1 MRRAFVIGVIACL
14 AACAAASAGMGRSGI
29 DGKIVVG
36 PTCPVEH
43 VPPEPQCA
51 PRPLAATLRIEPA
64 GRRAPRWTVRSG
76 ADGRFRV
83 ALPPGRYTVTA
94 LPRSGSPFPRPPG
107 PVETAVHPGRFTYI
121 TITYDSGIR

>member
-1 MRRAFVIGVIACL
+1 MRRAFVIGVIAWF
-14 AACAAASAGMGRSGI
+14 AACAAASAGVGRSGI
-29 DGKIVVG
+29 DGRIVVG

-51 PRPLAATLRIEPA
+51 PRPLAATLRINPA
-64 GRRAPRWTVRSG
+64 GRRSPSWTVRSG
-76 ADGRFRV
+76 ADGRFSVR
-83 ALPPGRYTVTA
+83 LPAGRYIVTA

-107 PVETAVHPGRFTYI
+107 SFETGVHPGRFTYI